1 MKPSELVQA
10 MIDAGATME
19 ACVIALRAL
28 EERDQADDERRAKA
42 AERKRKSRARK
53 DDGRDGHVT
62 VTGQSQD
69 TSPPPPEDKK
79 VPDPKKTHTPS
90 TPPKNPPT
98 GVKKGSRLPDDWRPT
113 EADLAWAESAY
124 PGRDFDH
131 ETEKFR
137 DHWRAASGQNAV
149 KRDWSAAWKNW
160 IRKAGDSGWM
170 KVRDGPG
177 LDQQRARRVFL

>member
-1 MKPSELVQA
+1 MNVLTLIKA
-10 MIDAGATME
+10 MRSAGCDDAT
-19 ACVIALRAL
+19 ILRAI
-28 EERDQADDERRAKA
+28 EAAEMERVAERRTYEREKKRRQRAEKA
-42 AERKRKSRARK
+42 QPVPAVPG
-53 DDGRDGHVT
+53 DNG
-62 VTGQSQD
+62 D

-113 EADLAWAESAY
+113 EADLAWAEGAY
-124 PGRDFDH
+124 PGRDFEH